1 MEGYL
6 GEFDV
11 EIKDT
16 PYANYTPNDWVLEY
30 LFRYSQIEGE
40 HHKQWVL
47 DQTARILNGTKVII
61 KLAKWAHG
69 EQEYRFWLD
78 EPSQEYLD
86 WIKLYRGE
94 YNEEEEYYEYD
105 YNEGIAP

>member
-11 EIKDT
+11 DIKDT

-30 LFRYSQIEGE
+30 LFKYSQIEGQ

-47 DQTARILNGTKVII
+47 DQTARILHGTPVII
-61 KLAKWAHG
+61 KLAGWSNG
-69 EQEYRFWLD
+69 EKEYRFRLG
-78 EPSQEYLD
+78 EATQEYLE
-86 WIKLYRGE
+86 WVKMYRGE
-94 YNEEEEYYEYD
+94 YDEEEGCYEYNYD
-105 YNEGIAP
+105 EGIAP